1 MSKDQKK
8 PQWVILDDS
17 VLQDNPSNPSNSNL
31 QNPLLMSSK
40 MSGTNSISVR
50 NAISDLYDGFIMT
63 KTHDVQGY
71 GIYKAVVDSM
81 SGNDSIKYVVAI
93 VPSDSDVYIGSQ
105 IYLSTLPWV
114 SFQTRVT
121 TKPKHEFSGFT
132 LHPQKYS
139 IKRDSILMDKIKIAS
154 EQDTKHIYI
163 PDHLPLRIEILI
175 QKEGE
180 SFAQE
185 GIVVSALELFQT
197 VLVLEEQN
205 Y

>member
-17 VLQDNPSNPSNSNL
+17 VLQDNPTSQDSNM
-31 QNPLLMSSK
+31 NPLLGSSAK
-40 MSGTNSISVR
+40 MSGTSPLSVR

-71 GIYKAVVDSM
+71 GIYKAIVDSM
-81 SGNDSIKYVVAI
+81 SGNDSIKYIVAI
-93 VPSDSDVYIGSQ
+93 VPSDSSVYVGSQ

-132 LHPQKYS
+132 LQPQRYS

-197 VLVLEEQN
+197 VLILEEQE